1 MTRPGYD
8 LTDKVVLITGGNG
21 GIGSATARELLLRGA
36 MVAIVDL
43 DPKTPELAAALSP
56 TGAIG
61 LVGDVRDRASLESAV
76 AQTVEHFGRLDIA
89 MANAGLLARAATLRT
104 TPAAAVENTLAVN
117 VSGVV
122 NTVAAAVDD
131 VIANEGQIVIISS
144 VFAFINGMGSIPYAM
159 SKAAVEQLGR
169 GLRVELADAG
179 VSVTTA
185 YFSLVDTDMVK
196 QGVDE
201 DPVVFELLSTLPKSM
216 LKRVTPQSAAIAIA
230 DGLER
235 RAVRVVHPGRWRA
248 MSALRGVVGFAFDD
262 RLVKDRKILDIL
274 ARLDARSSPR
284 KADA

>member
-1 MTRPGYD
+1 MTRSKYD

-21 GIGSATARELLLRGA
+21 GIGSATARELLIRGA
-36 MVAIVDL
+36 KLAIVDI
-43 DPKTPELAAALSP
+43 DPQTPGLAAALSADASL
-56 TGAIG
+56 GI
-61 LVGDVRDRASLESAV
+61 VGDVRDRASLESAV
-76 AQTVEHFGRLDIA
+76 AQTVERFGRLDIA
-89 MANAGLLARAATLRT
+89 IANAGLLARAATLRS
-104 TPAAAVENTLAVN
+104 TPAAAVENTFAVN
-117 VSGVV
+117 VGGVV
-122 NTVAAAVDD
+122 NTVAASVDQ
-131 VIANEGQIVIISS
+131 VIANEGQIVVISS

-169 GLRVELADAG
+169 GLRVELADHG

-201 DPVVFELLSTLPKSM
+201 DPVVFELLATLPRAM

-235 RAVRVVHPGRWRA
+235 RTVRVVHPSRWKTL
-248 MSALRGVVGFAFDD
+248 SALRGLVGFALDD

-274 ARLDARSSPR
+274 GRLDAR
-284 KADA
+284 

>member
-1 MTRPGYD
+1 MTRSGYD

-36 MVAIVDL
+36 KVAIVDL
-43 DPKTPELAAALSP
+43 DPTTPELAAALSP

-76 AQTVEHFGRLDIA
+76 GQTVERFGRLDIA
-89 MANAGLLARAATLRT
+89 IANAGVLARAGTLRV
-104 TPAAAVENTLAVN
+104 TPAAAVEKTLSVN
-117 VSGVV
+117 VGGVV
-122 NTVAAAVDD
+122 NTVAAAVEQ

-169 GLRVELADAG
+169 GLRVELADHG

-185 YFSLVDTDMVK
+185 YFSLVDTDMAK

-201 DPVVFELLSTLPKSM
+201 DPVVIELLSTLPKSM

-235 RAVRVVHPGRWRA
+235 RTVRVVHPRRWKA
-248 MSALRGVVGFAFDD
+248 LSALRGLIGFAFDD
-262 RLVKDRKILDIL
+262 RLVKNRPTLDIL
-274 ARLDARSSPR
+274 ARLDAR
-284 KADA
+284 